1 MNPTTDN
8 VTPLRRAF
16 RRALAD
22 RRPAEQEDLLVEVAQ
37 ELADRVIDL
46 LERAH
51 DRADRQD
58 RALADLARR
67 LDRLEIAKQ

>member
-1 MNPTTDN
+1 MST
-8 VTPLRRAF
+8 
-16 RRALAD
+16 
-22 RRPAEQEDLLVEVAQ
+22 AEQEDLLVEVAQ
-37 ELADRVIDL
+37 ELADRLIGL

-67 LDRLEIAKQ
+67 VDRLEIAKQ